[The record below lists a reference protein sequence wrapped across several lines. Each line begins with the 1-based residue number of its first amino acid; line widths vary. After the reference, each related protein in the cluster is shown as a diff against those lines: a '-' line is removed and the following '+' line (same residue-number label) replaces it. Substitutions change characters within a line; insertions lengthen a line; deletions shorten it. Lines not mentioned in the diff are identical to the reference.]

1 MDALEEL
8 KILIQRL
15 SMAEKRYVRLLGNA
29 RAGGSGSQVLDLL
42 DWLYAGEHKQ
52 EPIAAQPFAG
62 NLPTLV
68 ARLKQLILN
77 ALTMLGTPGDIDAEL
92 CGNQAHIAALQ
103 AKELH
108 APALRLLKRAKRRAL
123 QTSRY
128 LAALALLAQEQRSL
142 RAIGAGTAQWAA
154 FYAEEDAVH
163 ARYLALRDLQQR
175 HNRLLTLVRHVAL
188 HRNAATA
195 DEVDA
200 LTQGTHLAE
209 AALHG
214 SYLEQALAV
223 NILCIRHC
231 LDRNP
236 QAAIERYA
244 ILLRDWQAHPAWLL
258 DQASLL
264 ATVCNYFQSACF
276 YSDLGWEAVRGYLRL
291 VPDFEALAPQAA
303 RDYQRMLHHGRF
315 TPALNTANFES
326 VKALI
331 PEIDAWLAANG
342 PHLTEAQVLPFLHNF
357 AVATFI
363 LEEHWRANH
372 YVQRILQLPNRKVRT
387 DIREFA
393 LVLQA
398 ILQYEMGNVDLNEYL
413 TRAGKRH
420 FSKAANPKAFEY
432 AVFDFLTQA
441 MRSTREEQVAAALDT
456 LQAAL
461 DQLAGQVSAAVPLL
475 GLTEVRLWVSAKQ
488 RKVPLRVVFQE
499 AVQEVLAAMG

>member
-1 MDALEEL
+1 MEALKEL
-8 KILIQRL
+8 EILVQRL
-15 SMAEKRYVRLLGNA
+15 TMAEKRYVRLLGSA
-29 RAGGSGSQVLDLL
+29 RAGSGGSQLLDLL
-42 DWLYAGEHKQ
+42 DWLNSAEATRPNLETQ
-52 EPIAAQPFAG
+52 AFAA

-68 ARLKQLILN
+68 ARLKQLVLN
-77 ALTMLGTPGDIDAEL
+77 ALRLLHPAADVDAEL
-92 CGNQAHIAALQ
+92 RGAMDQVAALQ
-103 AKELH
+103 AKDMH
-108 APALRLLKRAKRRAL
+108 TAALRLLKRAKRRAL
-123 QTSRY
+123 ETSRHLQALSLLE
-128 LAALALLAQEQRSL
+128 LAHKSL
-142 RAIGAGTAQWAA
+142 QASGASASQWAA
-154 FYAEEDAVH
+154 HRTEEAEAH

-175 HNRLLTLVRHVAL
+175 HARLLALVRHVAL
-188 HRNAATA
+188 HRHAAIA

-200 LTQGTHLAE
+200 LTEGPHLAE
-209 AALHG
+209 AAQRG
-214 SYLEQALAV
+214 NYLEQALAV

-236 QAAIERYA
+236 QAAIDRYA
-244 ILLRDWQAHPAWLL
+244 TLLQDWQAHPAWLL
-258 DQASLL
+258 DQAPLL
-264 ATVCNYFQSACF
+264 ATICNYFQSACF
-276 YSDLGWEAVRGYLRL
+276 YSDLGWGTVRGYLRL
-291 VPDFEALAPQAA
+291 VPNFEALAPRAA
-303 RDYQRMLHHGRF
+303 RDYQRMLHHSRF

-331 PEIDAWLAANG
+331 PEIDAWLSEQG

-363 LEEHWRANH
+363 LGEHWRANH

-432 AVFDFLTQA
+432 AVFDFLAQA
-441 MRSTREEQVAAALDT
+441 MRSTRAEQVAAALDT
-456 LQAAL
+456 LQVAL

-488 RKVPLRVVFQE
+488 RKVPFRVVFQE